1 MQKFKSAIIAFGIMV
16 LALTAI
22 SIVPATGFA
31 QSLITPN
38 DQPSLIS
45 SQTGGQ
51 GDLREFVKTVLN
63 FVLGFLGFICVL
75 FVIYAGFLYVTSQGD
90 EEATGKAKKIIT
102 NAVIGIIIIL
112 ASFAIVNTALT
123 VGGGASSSTTVVT
136 Q

>member
-1 MQKFKSAIIAFGIMV
+1 MQKYRSAIIAFGIMV

-22 SIVPATGFA
+22 TFLPATGLA

-38 DQPSLIS
+38 DQPSLIA

-63 FVLGFLGFICVL
+63 FILGFLGFICVL
-75 FVIYAGFLYVTSQGD
+75 FVVYSGFLYVTSQGED
-90 EEATGKAKKIIT
+90 EATGKAKKIIT

-123 VGGGASSSTTVVT
+123 IGGGASSSSTVVT